1 MDEEF
6 IGEAIQAAG
15 GTLDHGAMATGG
27 PGLPARFLWR
37 DQEYAVERVLERW
50 KTTSDCR
57 SGSREQYVRKHW
69 FRIRTADGT
78 QMRIYFER
86 QARSRGQR
94 KARWWLYSIVT
105 PEGAQGESLA
115 SGPEPR

>member
-6 IGEAIQAAG
+6 IGEPIRPVG
-15 GTLDHGAMATGG
+15 GTLDPAAMATGG
-27 PGLPARFLWR
+27 PGLPTRFVWR
-37 DQEYAVERVLERW
+37 DREHAVQRVLERW

-94 KARWWLYSIVT
+94 KARWWLYSILA
-105 PEGAQGESLA
+105 PPGASGESLA
-115 SGPEPR
+115 SSREPG